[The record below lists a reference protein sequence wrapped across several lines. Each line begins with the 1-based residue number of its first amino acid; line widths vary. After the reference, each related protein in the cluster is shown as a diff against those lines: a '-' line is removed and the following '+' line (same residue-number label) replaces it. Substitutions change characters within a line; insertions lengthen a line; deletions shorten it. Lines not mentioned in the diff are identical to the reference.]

1 MHTLDAEELVRRVES
16 LVRRGEREE
25 HGVDAEQAF
34 EELAYRK
41 CRAHAHAER
50 LLSVDLL
57 QHAFGRHETGM
68 VREDAVWPR
77 RVPLPAERQAHAGW
91 HVRFEVPRDERAD
104 PVRILVGT
112 EAAAELRV
120 GFIRRDCLAP

>member
-34 EELAYRK
+34 EELTYRK

-57 QHAFGRHETGM
+57 QYAFGRHEAGM
-68 VREDAVWPR
+68 VGGDAVGPR
-77 RVPLPAERQAHAGW
+77 RVPLAAERQGHPGGQM
-91 HVRFEVPRDERAD
+91 RFEVPRDERAD
-104 PVRILVGT
+104 PVRILVGN

-120 GFIRRDCLAP
+120 GLVRR